1 MSSDQI
7 TADVSARI
15 CAHMNGDHAEAVI
28 DYARY
33 YGGIEAPKTAKMI
46 AITPE
51 LIKLEVD
58 EKLIEIKFDHT
69 LTDSEDAHQTLIAM
83 LKTIPKSSC

>member
-33 YGGIEAPKTAKMI
+33 YGGIEAPKNSQDDCHYPGINKA
-46 AITPE
+46 
-51 LIKLEVD
+51 
-58 EKLIEIKFDHT
+58 
-69 LTDSEDAHQTLIAM
+69 
-83 LKTIPKSSC
+83 